1 MGVTEYRNTI
11 NLPYFSIGNIYVK
24 AGVIGFIFMVNG
36 WGVVLNN
43 RYTTYKYTYICV
55 RVNNTHL
62 CAES

>member
-1 MGVTEYRNTI
+1 MRFNEIVTLLCLI
-11 NLPYFSIGNIYVK
+11 SHYVK
-24 AGVIGFIFMVNG
+24 YVKEGVIGVIFMVNG